1 MPPQAGQEGEEQWCY
16 ADLKGTWL
24 QPSDK
29 KLIIKDI
36 HVLPK
41 KDITGSKEYAKAA
54 QAAAAEVVVLDPLY
68 SAYVPDETIPAPGP
82 RSAKRCCVCAG
93 GGSSKLTSF

>member
-1 MPPQAGQEGEEQWCY
+1 M
-16 ADLKGTWL
+16 

-68 SAYVPDETIPAPGP
+68 SAPDPDGNDTRLRQNLQPALK
-82 RSAKRCCVCAG
+82 SARYRNAA
-93 GGSSKLTSF
+93 